1 MKTAFPDL
9 PDWTFETKE
18 VSAGVYEITGINT
31 AGHRVSAKGTELELD
46 RLIEQCK
53 KEARQASK

>member
-9 PDWTFETKE
+9 PNWTFETEE
-18 VSAGVYEITGINT
+18 VSAGVYEITGSDT
-31 AGHRVSAKGTELELD
+31 AGHRVSAKGTELELE

-53 KEARQASK
+53 KEARRANA